1 MKGNSG
7 VTVVGSGIIG
17 LSIAYEFL
25 LRDQEVTLVGPSE
38 LEGVASVAAGA
49 MVDTFG
55 EISTLDTVLERHQL
69 EARLWAQDNYPD
81 WVAGISESSGG
92 EIFSRSGMF
101 VVGNSGGDHDIEK
114 LATMRREMARYE
126 VAHDDIAPRDVPGLK
141 PNTHFQAFDAM
152 YLPTALTVDA
162 ADLVASLRKLIEQ
175 NDRCVWIKESVV
187 AVTPATG
194 EKRWTT
200 TLDSGASID
209 SDELVIAA
217 GAATKSV
224 LGERLW
230 AEAELPPLYF
240 GRGASCVVS
249 GGVPLEHAIRTPN
262 RALACGIHLV
272 PRAGG
277 ATYLGATN
285 LFGTDHRRAGR
296 GATVGELHT
305 LLGAISAQLNTR
317 LRNVCVEKVHWGLR
331 PVTAHDHPIAG
342 RTTIPGLSI
351 VTGTHR
357 TGVHLA
363 PYLSKLVV
371 AELLKT
377 DDFVP
382 VNNFAPA
389 VTQNIAARKKDISL
403 GMRSLLATALY
414 PDGTMPYNRSQE
426 VEVFM
431 AELFR
436 LATAKNAD
444 DQLRHQISELVE
456 NIDLDEQMM
465 MRIFH
470 EVLAARI
477 PEEGPYVM

>member
-230 AEAELPPLYF
+230 AEASCP
-240 GRGASCVVS
+240 RSISDAVRVASCRVVFHSNMPFEPRTGRWHVAFTWSPGPVAPRIWERRISS
-249 GGVPLEHAIRTPN
+249 GRIIAGPAVVPPSANCTP
-262 RALACGIHLV
+262 C
-272 PRAGG
+272 
-277 ATYLGATN
+277 
-285 LFGTDHRRAGR
+285 
-296 GATVGELHT
+296 
-305 LLGAISAQLNTR
+305 SAQ
-317 LRNVCVEKVHWGLR
+317 
-331 PVTAHDHPIAG
+331 
-342 RTTIPGLSI
+342 S
-351 VTGTHR
+351 
-357 TGVHLA
+357 
-363 PYLSKLVV
+363 
-371 AELLKT
+371 
-377 DDFVP
+377 
-382 VNNFAPA
+382 
-389 VTQNIAARKKDISL
+389 
-403 GMRSLLATALY
+403 
-414 PDGTMPYNRSQE
+414 
-426 VEVFM
+426 
-431 AELFR
+431 
-436 LATAKNAD
+436 
-444 DQLRHQISELVE
+444 RHS
-456 NIDLDEQMM
+456 
-465 MRIFH
+465 
-470 EVLAARI
+470 
-477 PEEGPYVM
+477 

>member
-1 MKGNSG
+1 M
-7 VTVVGSGIIG
+7 
-17 LSIAYEFL
+17 
-25 LRDQEVTLVGPSE
+25 
-38 LEGVASVAAGA
+38 
-49 MVDTFG
+49 
-55 EISTLDTVLERHQL
+55 
-69 EARLWAQDNYPD
+69 
-81 WVAGISESSGG
+81 
-92 EIFSRSGMF
+92 
-101 VVGNSGGDHDIEK
+101 
-114 LATMRREMARYE
+114 
-126 VAHDDIAPRDVPGLK
+126 
-141 PNTHFQAFDAM
+141 
-152 YLPTALTVDA
+152 
-162 ADLVASLRKLIEQ
+162 
-175 NDRCVWIKESVV
+175 
-187 AVTPATG
+187 
-194 EKRWTT
+194 
-200 TLDSGASID
+200 
-209 SDELVIAA
+209 
-217 GAATKSV
+217 
-224 LGERLW
+224 
-230 AEAELPPLYF
+230 
-240 GRGASCVVS
+240 
-249 GGVPLEHAIRTPN
+249 
-262 RALACGIHLV
+262 
-272 PRAGG
+272 
-277 ATYLGATN
+277 
-285 LFGTDHRRAGR
+285 
-296 GATVGELHT
+296 
-305 LLGAISAQLNTR
+305 
-317 LRNVCVEKVHWGLR
+317 EKVHWGLR